1 MYEFSRPIAGYI
13 WPRYSAT
20 IVGQNKAAAVV
31 AFFTLPTRDSSDKQ
45 LAAAISPLTALVKK
59 GH

>member
-1 MYEFSRPIAGYI
+1 MPIAGYI